1 MKNAS
6 ISKKFQ
12 KFGLLV
18 LLPIFASITPMY
30 FDRWH
35 RGILTA
41 FVPTLIAVS
50 IVYWLESQ
58 KIFSR
63 LSPVFYFLAT
73 LMPTTFLLW
82 SKQAAFLQFVW
93 SGLLVLVFTGQMR
106 WYRIIAINVAVT
118 VILFSV
124 YEYAIREMDVGR
136 RPPGNWTLAPEDSRA
151 KSDKASAIGNRKF
164 IRSFRKKQRPT
175 CAFEVANEA
184 DLLAIKDCED
194 EFVTVRDGRRVTVG
208 GPPNP
213 VGRILMFGGS
223 TLFCGD
229 VADEFTI
236 SSLLQASVNS
246 RGLNYEVLNFGLPGA
261 RAIHQLAK
269 LQTIDLKPSDI
280 VVFYDGGNDAWK
292 VYEDMR
298 DSHAARTPRRQ
309 VRELLE
315 TIETGSKV
323 LFNAFLSDRLMY
335 IDRDSII
342 SESKKQIGDVW
353 LAPVD
358 AAQSLTRAKG
368 ARFIHVL
375 QPNLFTYAHSGARGS
390 MGDDIAAVYTA
401 FQDEVFGRK
410 EFDFTE
416 IFDSSEVSPYLDW
429 IHLVANGNQTV
440 AIELA
445 QIIGN

>member
-1 MKNAS
+1 MKNTS
-6 ISKKFQ
+6 ISNKFQ

-35 RGILTA
+35 RGIVTA

-58 KIFSR
+58 KIFPR

-82 SKQAAFLQFVW
+82 GKQAAFFQFVW
-93 SGLLVLVFTGQMR
+93 SGVLVLVFTGQMR
-106 WYRIIAINVAVT
+106 WYRIIAINVAIA

-124 YEYAIREMDVGR
+124 YEYAIREVDVGR
-136 RPPGNWTLAPEDSRA
+136 RPPGNWTLAPENSRTA
-151 KSDKASAIGNRKF
+151 NAESLA
-164 IRSFRKKQRPT
+164 
-175 CAFEVANEA
+175 CEYEVTNDE
-184 DLLAIKDCED
+184 DLVSITDCKGESLN
-194 EFVTVRDGRRVTVG
+194 VRDGRRVTVG

-223 TLFCGD
+223 TIFGLYD
-229 VADEFTI
+229 ADEFTI
-236 SSLLQASVNS
+236 PSLLQASVNS
-246 RGLNYEVLNFGLPGA
+246 RGLNYEVLNFGVPGI

-280 VVFYDGGNDAWK
+280 VVFYDGGNDVWK
-292 VYEDMR
+292 IYEDVR
-298 DSHAARTPRRQ
+298 NSHAARTPRRQ

-315 TIETGSKV
+315 TIEARSKV

-335 IDRDSII
+335 IDRDSVV
-342 SESKKQIGDVW
+342 SESREQIGNVW

-368 ARFIHVL
+368 ARFFHVL
-375 QPNLFTYAHSGARGS
+375 QPILFTSAHSGARGS

-401 FQDEVFGRK
+401 FQDEVFRRK
-410 EFDFTE
+410 EFDFTG
-416 IFDSSEVSPYLDW
+416 IFDSSEVSPYLTW
-429 IHLVANGNQTV
+429 IHLVSSGNQAV

-445 QIIGN
+445 RIIGN